1 MPVNRPTR
9 RLPASPDQ
17 LLTGKLVL
25 LGHLLRQSASAIYR
39 RQLGLGQEEWRI
51 VARLG
56 STESVP
62 LNELGRRTGLRK
74 SQISRAITRLMRK
87 ALLSRS
93 IGEED
98 AREARLHLTAR
109 GRSVHRAIVRT
120 AAKRSEYLARG
131 TGAARL
137 ERLHADLDRLLER
150 AAELVKQSG

>member
-1 MPVNRPTR
+1 MPVNRPAR
-9 RLPASPDQ
+9 HLPASPDQ

-39 RQLGLGQEEWRI
+39 RELGLGQEEWRI

-62 LNELGRRTGLRK
+62 LSELARRTGLRK
-74 SQISRAITRLMRK
+74 SQISRAIARLLRK

-93 IGEED
+93 VGEED
-98 AREARLHLTAR
+98 AREARLHLTAH
-109 GRSVHRAIVRT
+109 GRRVHQAIVRT
-120 AAKRSEYLARG
+120 AAKRSAHLASG
-131 TGAARL
+131 IGAARL

-150 AAELVKQSG
+150 AAELLKRSG